1 MYLEHKAVHP
11 VPPIPVFLSHLPY
24 QSGRRSAVGSAMA
37 QEEASAHFVM
47 GQVHAQS
54 INLFLP
60 MELGAAVD
68 RRFSYAAGTVTD
80 LDMKNAC
87 TVEEKADMDN
97 PSFY

>member
-11 VPPIPVFLSHLPY
+11 VPPIPAFLLHLPY

-37 QEEASAHFVM
+37 QEEASAHSVM
-47 GQVHAQS
+47 GRVHAQS
-54 INLFLP
+54 TNLSLP
-60 MELGAAVD
+60 TELGAAVD